1 MTPRQT
7 LLCLWNVLLRDARH
21 VLVSDRILVQQASNK
36 SIPQCSFVRTY
47 HQTAPVMFYRR
58 FLDRGKGKVKKK
70 KKEEEDQEIDA
81 KIVEEKLTQLEK
93 VKKPGYKIRIPTYES
108 TTDRYINR
116 IFKKAEEQGEKTEE
130 TFNTA
135 IKIYKLNAGLYVRGH
150 IEFGDLALSKLEE
163 YELQYNL
170 EVYKMIFSIF
180 PEGKYLPKSKV
191 DAEFIPFP
199 RQQDAALR
207 VLTKMFDNGVI
218 PDEEF
223 GRMIISRF
231 SQRSKV
237 FTRFQRML
245 YWMPK
250 FKHMNPWPVPRPPPK
265 DPTQLAVMALKRMS
279 FDLETKITVV
289 NDPRDSC
296 SGKFIASAQSPKQI
310 ELLSK
315 HPPSKPIIVEGE
327 HYVYLR
333 KVSQKVF
340 VLKTDREGELPGEE
354 PDYYKAMEEEEGEEM
369 FDFVTPL
376 EEEEQTA
383 IVPKKSIHEQED
395 GTVYGMCITS
405 DSSKESVQDW
415 IQFLQTNN
423 PALEHIPVL
432 FRIRDADFLLNET
445 LKHEEEE

>member
-1 MTPRQT
+1 MTQRQT
-7 LLCLWNVLLRDARH
+7 LICLRNLLCHTVA
-21 VLVSDRILVQQASNK
+21 SDGILVHNASNK
-36 SIPQCSFVRTY
+36 SMPHCSFVRNY
-47 HQTAPVMFYRR
+47 HQTAPVMFYNR
-58 FLDRGKGKVKKK
+58 FMNKGENKVQKKV
-70 KKEEEDQEIDA
+70 KEEEDSEIDA
-81 KIVEEKLTQLEK
+81 KIVEEKLTELEK
-93 VKKPGYKIRIPTYES
+93 IKKPAYKIPIPTYES

-116 IFKKAEEQGEKTEE
+116 IFRKAEEQGEKSEK

-180 PEGKYLPKSKV
+180 PEGKYLPKSKL
-191 DAEFIPFP
+191 DAEFTPFP

-218 PDEEF
+218 PDEDF

-265 DPTQLAVMALKRMS
+265 DPIQLAVMALKRMS
-279 FDLETKITVV
+279 FDLQTKITVV
-289 NDPRDSC
+289 NDPRDS
-296 SGKFIASAQSPKQI
+296 SGGKFIASAQSPKQI

-340 VLKTDREGELPGEE
+340 VLKTDREGEIPGEE
-354 PDYYKAMEEEEGEEM
+354 PDFYKAMEEEKDEDM

-376 EEEEQTA
+376 DGEEQTA
-383 IVPKKSIHEQED
+383 IVPQKSVHEQED
-395 GTVYGMCITS
+395 GTVYAMCITS
-405 DSSKESVQDW
+405 DASKESIQDW
-415 IQFLQTNN
+415 IQYLQTSN

-445 LKHEEEE
+445 FKHENEE

>member
-1 MTPRQT
+1 MKYIP
-7 LLCLWNVLLRDARH
+7 C
-21 VLVSDRILVQQASNK
+21 

-130 TFNTA
+130 TFNMA

-207 VLTKMFDNGVI
+207 VLTKMFDNG
-218 PDEEF
+218 
-223 GRMIISRF
+223 
-231 SQRSKV
+231 
-237 FTRFQRML
+237 T
-245 YWMPK
+245 Y
-250 FKHMNPWPVPRPPPK
+250 
-265 DPTQLAVMALKRMS
+265 
-279 FDLETKITVV
+279 
-289 NDPRDSC
+289 
-296 SGKFIASAQSPKQI
+296 
-310 ELLSK
+310 
-315 HPPSKPIIVEGE
+315 
-327 HYVYLR
+327 
-333 KVSQKVF
+333 
-340 VLKTDREGELPGEE
+340 
-354 PDYYKAMEEEEGEEM
+354 
-369 FDFVTPL
+369 
-376 EEEEQTA
+376 
-383 IVPKKSIHEQED
+383 ED
-395 GTVYGMCITS
+395 
-405 DSSKESVQDW
+405 D
-415 IQFLQTNN
+415 
-423 PALEHIPVL
+423 
-432 FRIRDADFLLNET
+432 
-445 LKHEEEE
+445 

>member
-1 MTPRQT
+1 MKYFP
-7 LLCLWNVLLRDARH
+7 C
-21 VLVSDRILVQQASNK
+21 

-207 VLTKMFDNGVI
+207 VLTKMFDNGTYE
-218 PDEEF
+218 DD
-223 GRMIISRF
+223 
-231 SQRSKV
+231 SKIWDIN
-237 FTRFQRML
+237 F
-245 YWMPK
+245 
-250 FKHMNPWPVPRPPPK
+250 
-265 DPTQLAVMALKRMS
+265 
-279 FDLETKITVV
+279 
-289 NDPRDSC
+289 
-296 SGKFIASAQSPKQI
+296 
-310 ELLSK
+310 
-315 HPPSKPIIVEGE
+315 
-327 HYVYLR
+327 
-333 KVSQKVF
+333 
-340 VLKTDREGELPGEE
+340 
-354 PDYYKAMEEEEGEEM
+354 
-369 FDFVTPL
+369 
-376 EEEEQTA
+376 
-383 IVPKKSIHEQED
+383 
-395 GTVYGMCITS
+395 
-405 DSSKESVQDW
+405 
-415 IQFLQTNN
+415 
-423 PALEHIPVL
+423 
-432 FRIRDADFLLNET
+432 
-445 LKHEEEE
+445 

>member
-1 MTPRQT
+1 MKYIP
-7 LLCLWNVLLRDARH
+7 C
-21 VLVSDRILVQQASNK
+21 

-207 VLTKMFDNGVI
+207 VLTKMFDNGTYEDNMGYHVLNFLRVKMLI
-218 PDEEF
+218 CILENNEF
-223 GRMIISRF
+223 LI
-231 SQRSKV
+231 
-237 FTRFQRML
+237 L
-245 YWMPK
+245 
-250 FKHMNPWPVPRPPPK
+250 
-265 DPTQLAVMALKRMS
+265 
-279 FDLETKITVV
+279 KITFF
-289 NDPRDSC
+289 S
-296 SGKFIASAQSPKQI
+296 
-310 ELLSK
+310 
-315 HPPSKPIIVEGE
+315 
-327 HYVYLR
+327 
-333 KVSQKVF
+333 
-340 VLKTDREGELPGEE
+340 
-354 PDYYKAMEEEEGEEM
+354 
-369 FDFVTPL
+369 
-376 EEEEQTA
+376 
-383 IVPKKSIHEQED
+383 
-395 GTVYGMCITS
+395 
-405 DSSKESVQDW
+405 
-415 IQFLQTNN
+415 
-423 PALEHIPVL
+423 
-432 FRIRDADFLLNET
+432 
-445 LKHEEEE
+445 

>member
-1 MTPRQT
+1 MKYFS
-7 LLCLWNVLLRDARH
+7 C
-21 VLVSDRILVQQASNK
+21 

-135 IKIYKLNAGLYVRGH
+135 IQIYKLNAGLYVRGH

-207 VLTKMFDNGVI
+207 VLTKMFDNGTYEDNMGYHVLNFLRVKMLI
-218 PDEEF
+218 CILENNEF
-223 GRMIISRF
+223 LI
-231 SQRSKV
+231 
-237 FTRFQRML
+237 L
-245 YWMPK
+245 
-250 FKHMNPWPVPRPPPK
+250 
-265 DPTQLAVMALKRMS
+265 
-279 FDLETKITVV
+279 KITFF
-289 NDPRDSC
+289 S
-296 SGKFIASAQSPKQI
+296 
-310 ELLSK
+310 
-315 HPPSKPIIVEGE
+315 
-327 HYVYLR
+327 
-333 KVSQKVF
+333 
-340 VLKTDREGELPGEE
+340 
-354 PDYYKAMEEEEGEEM
+354 
-369 FDFVTPL
+369 
-376 EEEEQTA
+376 
-383 IVPKKSIHEQED
+383 
-395 GTVYGMCITS
+395 
-405 DSSKESVQDW
+405 
-415 IQFLQTNN
+415 
-423 PALEHIPVL
+423 
-432 FRIRDADFLLNET
+432 
-445 LKHEEEE
+445 

>member
-1 MTPRQT
+1 MKYIP
-7 LLCLWNVLLRDARH
+7 C
-21 VLVSDRILVQQASNK
+21 

-70 KKEEEDQEIDA
+70 NKEEDQEIDA

-207 VLTKMFDNGVI
+207 VLTKMFDNGTYEDNMGYHVLNFLRVKMLI
-218 PDEEF
+218 CILENNEF
-223 GRMIISRF
+223 LI
-231 SQRSKV
+231 
-237 FTRFQRML
+237 L
-245 YWMPK
+245 
-250 FKHMNPWPVPRPPPK
+250 
-265 DPTQLAVMALKRMS
+265 
-279 FDLETKITVV
+279 KITFF
-289 NDPRDSC
+289 S
-296 SGKFIASAQSPKQI
+296 
-310 ELLSK
+310 
-315 HPPSKPIIVEGE
+315 
-327 HYVYLR
+327 
-333 KVSQKVF
+333 
-340 VLKTDREGELPGEE
+340 
-354 PDYYKAMEEEEGEEM
+354 
-369 FDFVTPL
+369 
-376 EEEEQTA
+376 
-383 IVPKKSIHEQED
+383 
-395 GTVYGMCITS
+395 
-405 DSSKESVQDW
+405 
-415 IQFLQTNN
+415 
-423 PALEHIPVL
+423 
-432 FRIRDADFLLNET
+432 
-445 LKHEEEE
+445 

>member
-1 MTPRQT
+1 MKYIP
-7 LLCLWNVLLRDARH
+7 C
-21 VLVSDRILVQQASNK
+21 

-47 HQTAPVMFYRR
+47 HQTAPVLFYRR

-207 VLTKMFDNGVI
+207 VLTKMFDNGTYEDNMGYHVLNFLRVKMLI
-218 PDEEF
+218 CILENNEF
-223 GRMIISRF
+223 LI
-231 SQRSKV
+231 
-237 FTRFQRML
+237 L
-245 YWMPK
+245 
-250 FKHMNPWPVPRPPPK
+250 
-265 DPTQLAVMALKRMS
+265 
-279 FDLETKITVV
+279 KITFF
-289 NDPRDSC
+289 S
-296 SGKFIASAQSPKQI
+296 
-310 ELLSK
+310 
-315 HPPSKPIIVEGE
+315 
-327 HYVYLR
+327 
-333 KVSQKVF
+333 
-340 VLKTDREGELPGEE
+340 
-354 PDYYKAMEEEEGEEM
+354 
-369 FDFVTPL
+369 
-376 EEEEQTA
+376 
-383 IVPKKSIHEQED
+383 
-395 GTVYGMCITS
+395 
-405 DSSKESVQDW
+405 
-415 IQFLQTNN
+415 
-423 PALEHIPVL
+423 
-432 FRIRDADFLLNET
+432 
-445 LKHEEEE
+445 